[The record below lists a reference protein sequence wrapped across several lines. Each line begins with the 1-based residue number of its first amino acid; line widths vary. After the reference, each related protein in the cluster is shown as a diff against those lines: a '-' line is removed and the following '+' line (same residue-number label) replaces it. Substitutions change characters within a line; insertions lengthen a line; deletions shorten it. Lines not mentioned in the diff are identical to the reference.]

1 MKIANMKIISFTG
14 YEKTLV
20 IIKPDAFNR
29 RADEMIF
36 KKIQSQGV
44 EILDTFEGILPRQKV
59 EVNYTQHS
67 DKSFF
72 REWVDF
78 MVSGKSKTI
87 SVGGEDAISKMQ
99 KVKKEVRIKYAPDE
113 KRYNLMHT
121 SDDSESA
128 EREIANMFG
137 SK

>member
-1 MKIANMKIISFTG
+1 MAGSMQRISFTG

-29 RADEMIF
+29 RADEMIL

-44 EILDTFEGILPRQKV
+44 DVLDTFEGVLSRKEV
-59 EVNYTQHS
+59 EENYKQHAG
-67 DKSFF
+67 KSFF
-72 REWVDF
+72 REWIDF
-78 MVSGKSKTI
+78 MVSGKSKTL
-87 SVGGEDAISKMQ
+87 SVGGEDAISKMH
-99 KVKKEVRIKYAPDE
+99 KVKKEVRMKYAPDE

-128 EREIANMFG
+128 RREIENIFG
-137 SK
+137 TK